1 MSGSKWSAKKAARSS
16 KNPGKKRHNS
26 KDQHTLDWRN
36 QDINIRPIQ
45 AFQIM
50 MFMIDFSSFDI
61 MLLHLKLQTCF
72 FLPGLIST
80 IRSLQKFH

>member
-61 MLLHLKLQTCF
+61 MLLHLKLQICF
-72 FLPGLIST
+72 VLPL
-80 IRSLQKFH
+80 